1 MGNWEAETARF
12 APGLTVRAIGETF
25 AKSGSDPAA
34 AMAGADIVITSY
46 ALFRIDYE
54 AYASKEWAG
63 LVLDEAQFVKN
74 HQSKA
79 YQCAR
84 KLPAAFKLAITGTP
98 LENNLMEFWALT
110 SIVAPGLFSS
120 PKRFAEYYQKPVEKN
135 GDKAQLDKLRRRVRP
150 LMMRRTKEQVIH
162 DLPPKQEQILEV
174 VLNPRHQ
181 KVYQTHL
188 QRERQKILGL
198 IEDVNKNRFT
208 IFQSLTLLRQLSL
221 DPSLI
226 DPSLSGVRSS
236 KLDVLFEQLEDLVA
250 EGHRALIF
258 SQFTGFL
265 GKVRERLVEENIEFC
280 YLDGSTRNRT
290 DVVNEFKNGAA
301 PVFLISLKAGGFGL
315 NLTEAD
321 YVFLL
326 DPWWNPASEA
336 QAVDRTHRIG
346 QARNVMVYRL
356 VAKDTIE
363 EKVMAL
369 KARKSQ
375 LFADVMEGDAL
386 SGGALT
392 AEDLAG
398 LFTD

>member
-1 MGNWEAETARF
+1 
-12 APGLTVRAIGETF
+12 
-25 AKSGSDPAA
+25 
-34 AMAGADIVITSY
+34 MAGADIVITSY
-46 ALFRIDYE
+46 ALFRLDYD
-54 AYASKEWAG
+54 AYASLPWAG

-84 KLPAAFKLAITGTP
+84 KLPAPFKLAITGTP

-198 IEDVNKNRFT
+198 IDDVNKNRFT

-221 DPSLI
+221 DAVADRSVARRA
-226 DPSLSGVRSS
+226 SG
-236 KLDVLFEQLEDLVA
+236 
-250 EGHRALIF
+250 
-258 SQFTGFL
+258 
-265 GKVRERLVEENIEFC
+265 
-280 YLDGSTRNRT
+280 
-290 DVVNEFKNGAA
+290 
-301 PVFLISLKAGGFGL
+301 
-315 NLTEAD
+315 
-321 YVFLL
+321 
-326 DPWWNPASEA
+326 PASSTCSSNSW
-336 QAVDRTHRIG
+336 RTSWPRATG
-346 QARNVMVYRL
+346 R
-356 VAKDTIE
+356 
-363 EKVMAL
+363 
-369 KARKSQ
+369 
-375 LFADVMEGDAL
+375 
-386 SGGALT
+386 
-392 AEDLAG
+392 
-398 LFTD
+398 